1 MIRLLLE
8 QLVELLYQVK
18 LLTSLHLYL
27 LRLVLVPY
35 SPLVVQQSLFL
46 KQMKQQDC
54 LVYPHHLHL
63 SVTHTDSAGSMM
75 PSVLYLL
82 SVVQQSLELMI
93 TVMNLY
99 YHLFRKT
106 MVLFPLQQLPM
117 RMTVALIFL
126 LLRVRKTMVVFS
138 IQSLLL
144 LKEPIQ
150 PVVHLMLL
158 EFLFILVL
166 VLYSL
171 LVEQRK
177 SLHKQMI
184 LLDSLQSVVLQP
196 HLDLVHTMDLEHS
209 MHSVVLQNLELGYT
223 TEIFL
228 IHSHLR
234 IMEVS
239 MLMLHLTKIKV
250 R

>member
-1 MIRLLLE
+1 
-8 QLVELLYQVK
+8 
-18 LLTSLHLYL
+18 
-27 LRLVLVPY
+27 
-35 SPLVVQQSLFL
+35 
-46 KQMKQQDC
+46 
-54 LVYPHHLHL
+54 
-63 SVTHTDSAGSMM
+63 
-75 PSVLYLL
+75 
-82 SVVQQSLELMI
+82 MI

-138 IQSLLL
+138 IQSSLL

-158 EFLFILVL
+158 EFLFTLVL

-177 SLHKQMI
+177 LLHKQMI

-196 HLDLVHTMDLEHS
+196 YLDLMHTMDLEHS

>member
-1 MIRLLLE
+1 MYKR
-8 QLVELLYQVK
+8 Q
-18 LLTSLHLYL
+18 
-27 LRLVLVPY
+27 
-35 SPLVVQQSLFL
+35 
-46 KQMKQQDC
+46 
-54 LVYPHHLHL
+54 
-63 SVTHTDSAGSMM
+63 
-75 PSVLYLL
+75 
-82 SVVQQSLELMI
+82 
-93 TVMNLY
+93 
-99 YHLFRKT
+99 
-106 MVLFPLQQLPM
+106 
-117 RMTVALIFL
+117 
-126 LLRVRKTMVVFS
+126 
-138 IQSLLL
+138 IQISLL

-209 MHSVVLQNLELGYT
+209 THSVVPQNLELGYT